1 MKPKQL
7 IKYFLAFC
15 SAFLL
20 AYGFQRMFVSPLYEA
35 TTIIYPASTH
45 YAEHLLDAG
54 LRFGDEK
61 ESGEFIE
68 LLKSNSVLESLVAKY
83 QLTTHY
89 TKIKSNS
96 IGLAVAV
103 LRDNITITRSPN
115 RSLHVS
121 VKDSDPLMAA
131 KLSNSLIDAANKHL
145 SELIKG
151 SIQKDLLVVRDIL
164 KSKHGEVEALRDSLE
179 KLEAQG
185 ENKLVGD
192 QFVKSPLYRMTEAF
206 YTAEAAKMIEFKH
219 SSEKLT
225 NTLKKNVPEAYIIS
239 TAAAPDSPSNSKKII
254 SSLLIGLIAAL
265 LWFVY
270 DNKSVL
276 KSAN

>member
-1 MKPKQL
+1 MNPRHL
-7 IKYFLAFC
+7 LKYFFALV

-20 AYGFQRMFVSPLYEA
+20 TYGFQRIFVSPEYEA

-61 ESGEFIE
+61 ESGEYIE
-68 LLKSNSVLESLVAKY
+68 LLKSNSVLEALVKKFN
-83 QLTTHY
+83 LTQHY
-89 TKIKSNS
+89 SQVKGNNLS
-96 IGLAVAV
+96 VAIV
-103 LRDNITITRSPN
+103 ILRDNITITRSPN

-121 VKDSDPLMAA
+121 VKDRDPDMAA
-131 KLSNSLIDAANKHL
+131 NLSNGLIDAADKHL
-145 SELIKG
+145 SDLIKG
-151 SIQKDLLVVRDIL
+151 SIQKDLSVVKEIL
-164 KSKHGEVEALRDSLE
+164 KTKQSEVEELRDSLE
-179 KLEAQG
+179 KLELRG

-192 QFVKSPLYRMTEAF
+192 QFVKTPLYRMTEAV
-206 YTAEAAKMIEFKH
+206 YTAEASKMIEFKH

-239 TAAAPDSPSNSKKII
+239 SASAPEQPSNSRKLI
-254 SSLLIGLIAAL
+254 SSLLVGLIAGL

-270 DNKSVL
+270 DNKSL
-276 KSAN
+276 LNPAN